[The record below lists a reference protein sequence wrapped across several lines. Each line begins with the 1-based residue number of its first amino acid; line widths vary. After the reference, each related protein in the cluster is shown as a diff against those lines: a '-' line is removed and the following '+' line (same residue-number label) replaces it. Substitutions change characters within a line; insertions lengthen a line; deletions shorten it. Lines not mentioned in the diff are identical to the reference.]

1 MWADVGLGRLH
12 LQYPSCK
19 DHLSIRQIR
28 ITVVGNERVGEGIA
42 LGHFRSS
49 TGIESLVAVIRVMGR
64 CRAVGSRVPLAEA
77 EERNW
82 VWCDLVD
89 SFEVPS
95 I

>member
-1 MWADVGLGRLH
+1 MH
-12 LQYPSCK
+12 LQYRSCK

-49 TGIESLVAVIRVMGR
+49 TDMGLLVAVIRAMVR
-64 CRAVGSRVPLAEA
+64 CRAVGSRVPLAEV
-77 EERNW
+77 EERNR
-82 VWCDLVD
+82 VSRDLVD
-89 SFEVPS
+89 GIEVLW

>member
-1 MWADVGLGRLH
+1 LH
-12 LQYPSCK
+12 LQYRFCK

-28 ITVVGNERVGEGIA
+28 ITVVGNERVGEGTA

-49 TGIESLVAVIRVMGR
+49 TDMGLLVAVIRAMGR
-64 CRAVGSRVPLAEA
+64 YRAVGSRVPLAEV

-82 VWCDLVD
+82 VSRDLVD
-89 SFEVPS
+89 GIEVLS

>member
-1 MWADVGLGRLH
+1 MSGVGRLH
-12 LQYPSCK
+12 LQYRSCK

-49 TGIESLVAVIRVMGR
+49 TDMGLLVAVIRDMGR
-64 CRAVGSRVPLAEA
+64 CPAVRSWVPLAEA
-77 EERNW
+77 EDRNW
-82 VWCDLVD
+82 VSRDLLD
-89 SFEVPS
+89 GIEVLS